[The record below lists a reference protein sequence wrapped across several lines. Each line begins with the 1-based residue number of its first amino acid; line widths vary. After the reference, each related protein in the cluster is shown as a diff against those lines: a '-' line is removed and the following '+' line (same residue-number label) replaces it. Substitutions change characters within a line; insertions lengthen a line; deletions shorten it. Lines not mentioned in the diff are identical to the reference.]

1 MAGKAWPER
10 PKSLSERGYRK
21 YMAKTK
27 EITIG
32 EQKFTL
38 QSVSPSW
45 YYDFNDECGNTGGR
59 RVALLAEGV
68 GRNRSGTFRHL
79 TNSVAL
85 LTEGVGR
92 NLAVVPL
99 LSTVIT
105 KKISTKEKNG

>member
-1 MAGKAWPER
+1 MAGKAWQER

-68 GRNRSGTFRHL
+68 GRNP
-79 TNSVAL
+79 
-85 LTEGVGR
+85 
-92 NLAVVPL
+92 AVVPL
-99 LSTVIT
+99 LSTVI
-105 KKISTKEKNG
+105 GRPPRGGRG

>member
-1 MAGKAWPER
+1 MAGTNWPER

-45 YYDFNDECGNTGGR
+45 YYDFNDECGNTGSGKKKSAEYMDR
-59 RVALLAEGV
+59 MFKNCVIAPAEVRNQGMAYFDEQEDLKGPEALIKAIE
-68 GRNRSGTFRHL
+68 TFLR
-79 TNSVAL
+79 
-85 LTEGVGR
+85 E
-92 NLAVVPL
+92 
-99 LSTVIT
+99 
-105 KKISTKEKNG
+105 